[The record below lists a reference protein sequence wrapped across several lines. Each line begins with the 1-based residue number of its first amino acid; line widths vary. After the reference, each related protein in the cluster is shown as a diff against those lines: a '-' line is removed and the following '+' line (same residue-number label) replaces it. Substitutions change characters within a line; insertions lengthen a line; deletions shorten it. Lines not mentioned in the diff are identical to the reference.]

1 VANRLDELPEV
12 YAPDRAAFRDWL
24 SANHDSA
31 DGVWLVYFKKHT
43 GRDSVDYDG
52 AVREALCFGWIDG
65 KVQRLD
71 DDRYRQV
78 FMPRRPGST
87 WSTSNKRRVAELA
100 ERGLLA
106 PPGAAVIAA
115 ARADKSW
122 NLLDDVE
129 ALIVPEDLAEA
140 LDASPGARAAYDDFK
155 DSIKKATLW
164 YVKSAKRAETRA
176 RRIVQVVEAA
186 SEGRAVM

>member
-87 WSTSNKRRVAELA
+87 WSASNKRRVAELA